1 MTIFRYAVRFL
12 CLLAVSP
19 ALSAEEMRDWTS
31 SDGRK
36 LAGVLLGVDGA
47 TMVIRTKD
55 GGRMVIPVEKLDGG
69 DQSFLRNWQRGRSP
83 ELALPPVVWPAEVFA
98 GNVTLGKPEM
108 RTTGWWVRTEHYQF
122 LCDAELATAAV
133 MDLATAGE
141 ATHRWLRAWP
151 LRLPEES
158 SAELPLAR
166 ILRTREAYE
175 AAGAPKESGGF
186 FRRNR
191 DGKGELLVPFES
203 IGLETSPNS
212 AAYRKG
218 MAFSTRTLIHEMTHQ
233 QMSPVLRF
241 LPLWLSEGLA
251 ELAALPDYRAGKFQV
266 TREMMILRLRQ
277 RLEDYLGR
285 DPATGGELSGGKKAE
300 AKDWMLPL
308 NRLLEIQEGGNA
320 WAQSSLADKHRI
332 YLTSLFTAFYFMYLD
347 GDGQARRLRVYWNEV
362 LAAQQ
367 YYASHA
373 QAGRLPARV
382 ASEGWNLDR
391 ETLRVALMERLLSGE
406 PISSLQADVAKR
418 LNSAGVRVAFPQEAG
433 N

>member
-1 MTIFRYAVRFL
+1 MA
-12 CLLAVSP
+12 
-19 ALSAEEMRDWTS
+19 AEEMRDWTS

-36 LAGVLLGVDGA
+36 IAGVLLGVDGDS
-47 TMVIRTKD
+47 MVIRLKE
-55 GGRMVIPVEKLDGG
+55 GGRIVIPIQKLDGG
-69 DQSFLRNWQRGRSP
+69 DQSFLRNWQRGRSL
-83 ELALPPVVWPAEVFA
+83 EIALPPVVWPAEIAA
-98 GNVTLGKPEM
+98 GNVSLGKPEM
-108 RTTGWWVRTEHYQF
+108 RSTGWWLRTEHYQF
-122 LCDAELATAAV
+122 LSDAELATAAV
-133 MDLATAGE
+133 LDLATAGE

-151 LRLPEES
+151 LQLPEDAS
-158 SAELPLAR
+158 GELPMAR

-218 MAFSTRTLIHEMTHQ
+218 LAFSTRTLIHEMTHQ

-251 ELAALPDYRAGKFQV
+251 ELAALPDYRGGKFQV
-266 TREMMILRLRQ
+266 SREMMTLRLRQ

-285 DPATGGELSGGKKAE
+285 DPATGGEMGGGKKAD
-300 AKDWMLPL
+300 AKDWLVPL
-308 NRLLEIQEGGNA
+308 EQLFAIREGGNA
-320 WAQSSLADKHRI
+320 WAQSTLADKHRM
-332 YLTSLFTAFYFMYLD
+332 YLTSLFTAYYFMYLD
-347 GDGQARRLRVYWNEV
+347 GHGQARRLRVYWNEV
-362 LAAQQ
+362 LAAHA
-367 YYASHA
+367 YYSSRG
-373 QAGRLPARV
+373 QSGRLPAKV

-391 ETLRVALMERLLSGE
+391 ETLRDELIQRLLAGE
-406 PISSLQADVAKR
+406 PIPSLQADMTKR
-418 LNSAGVRVAFPQEAG
+418 LNAAGLRISFPQAVA